1 MRIVNCR
8 AKPCPYPRL
17 HRLPNVSKITIY
29 TDGGARG
36 NPGPAGAGAVIL
48 NAKGEV
54 VAEVSDYLGKTTNNV
69 AEYEALIRALTVAQ
83 KMFGTKLSKMEVEI
97 KMDSELIVR
106 QMQGRYKVKAPELK
120 PRFAQ
125 VKTLLASMPHHSFQ
139 HIPREQNKEADALV
153 NKAIDAGVGT

>member
-1 MRIVNCR
+1 MQ
-8 AKPCPYPRL
+8 
-17 HRLPNVSKITIY
+17 KIIIY

-48 NAKGEV
+48 NAKGKV
-54 VAEVSDYLGKTTNNV
+54 LAEVSDYLGKTTNNV
-69 AEYEALIRALTVAQ
+69 AEYEALVRALAA
-83 KMFGTKLSKMEVEI
+83 TKELFDAELSKMEIEI

-125 VKTLLASMPHHSFQ
+125 VKMLLASMPHYSFK

-153 NKAIDAGVGT
+153 NKAIDEGINT